1 VYREDILEYLKYA
14 EQKKA
19 KVRYSH
25 MEKNLVKALNDIP
38 TRTELAVLALY
49 AQAVSHPYMK
59 AIREDPTTNAL
70 DLGPLNQKIESF
82 MVRLIEDP
90 TFLVGEHVSYETG
103 SFDGKPWRSEKVVK
117 KINELAPQFPYL
129 KPALVAFCKG
139 AHETWKRFTSEYTPG
154 GLIDEA
160 TQEEKDLAWMP
171 STNDVNEGALGQF
184 RVMICRQ
191 PQLTLLQ
198 YNARTMF
205 ARNNTAAFMDEM
217 FTEDTHKYVQEL
229 ARQKDTSEKD
239 RLMDIVK
246 LQEEKIAKKMAI
258 KKKRNAKAAE
268 LANRISQVVLQFNIG
283 KIMKLK
289 GEKLRDQFDAFK
301 REGAPFPKGVSRY
314 SEVGVLKDVLNDA
327 ISEFQEEK
335 WQLFSTMEV
344 EDEREDDGEYF
355 EDYDNV
361 SGGSSEEEGTDED
374 N

>member
-1 VYREDILEYLKYA
+1 LK
-14 EQKKA
+14 Q
-19 KVRYSH
+19 
-25 MEKNLVKALNDIP
+25 
-38 TRTELAVLALY
+38 
-49 AQAVSHPYMK
+49 
-59 AIREDPTTNAL
+59 
-70 DLGPLNQKIESF
+70 
-82 MVRLIEDP
+82 
-90 TFLVGEHVSYETG
+90 
-103 SFDGKPWRSEKVVK
+103 
-117 KINELAPQFPYL
+117 
-129 KPALVAFCKG
+129 ALVAFCKG
-139 AHETWKRFTSEYTPG
+139 AHETWKQFTSEYTPG

-160 TQEEKDLAWMP
+160 TQEERDLAWMP

-198 YNARTMF
+198 YNACTMF

-217 FTEDTHKYVQEL
+217 FTEDTHKYVREL

-246 LQEEKIAKKMAI
+246 LQEEKIATKMAI
-258 KKKRNAKAAE
+258 KKKKSAKAAE
-268 LANRISQVVLQFNIG
+268 LANRISQVVLQFKME
-283 KIMKLK
+283 KIVKLK

-327 ISEFQEEK
+327 IREFQEGK